1 MNKKYFYLDNI
12 KISMNKNEE
21 KNIEMLIKKH
31 KRKIDEKIK
40 EMILNNEKY
49 ELIYLNDKKYN
60 LKASYNTEI
69 KEINLSLKIKNI
81 KGNQKKFDYL
91 IKEVYLGIESEIKEE
106 AELKKSIKKL
116 GIDDQEINHMDQLMG

>member
-1 MNKKYFYLDNI
+1 MNKKDFYLDNV

-21 KNIEMLIKKH
+21 KNILMLIKKH

-40 EMILNNEKY
+40 GMIHNNENY
-49 ELIYLNDKKYN
+49 ELIYLSDKNYN
-60 LKASYNTEI
+60 LQARYNTEI
-69 KEINLSLKIKNI
+69 KEVNLSLEIKNI

-91 IKEVYLGIESEIKEE
+91 IKEVYMGIEADIREE